1 MSGFVRISID
11 GQAVRVQAGASLAAA
26 LQVAGGISSRV
37 SVTGQPRAPFCGMG
51 ICQECRVQVDG
62 RRLLACQ
69 TPCREGMRVE
79 TLR

>member
-1 MSGFVRISID
+1 MNGFVRISID

-26 LQVAGGISSRV
+26 LQAAGGISSRV